1 MAAISGGTG
10 ASHVGSTLDQ
20 DLFGVDQRWSK
31 ECLYEESLRY
41 KRDKKIRLNVGGAH
55 FETRLSTL
63 KRHPNTLLG
72 SEEREY
78 FYNDDTNEYFFDRD
92 PDIFRLVLGYYQT
105 GKLHYVNQECISMY
119 DDELTFFRIPASEI
133 GDCCYADY
141 EENRELVKLRT
152 MIDSFHRCHYS
163 FDPMLMSIRE
173 RLWRKLSYDVTVTGF
188 WMSPPTVIMTF
199 VVLICT
205 ILAIIET
212 VPCETFDGRPD
223 SKRCG
228 EEYKKL
234 FLYMD
239 TSCVTIFTLEYLLR
253 LYAAPNRT
261 EFAKSLRS
269 LIDIVA
275 VMPYYLGHIV
285 GSKSVLGSFQ
295 TVRVVRFLRVFYYS
309 KGLYILFRTLQSVA
323 MEMGFFLISLSV
335 TIILFSTIMFYMEK
349 AFAFSTFVSIPAT
362 FWFAIE
368 TMTTTGYGDLVPQS
382 YMGKFIGGV
391 CCISGILLITLP
403 VSITVSNFSRLYH
416 QVMDRTDLRQHRLED
431 MQVPDNFQL
440 QYDHMMACLGKVF
453 VREKKRR
460 RSSIWSLLS
469 RKSSRDS
476 MASRK
481 WSTDEEGGSRRTSR
495 ADSVGTR
502 SWLNCDDSPI
512 RSRVMSF
519 LTVFSMD
526 GIMSRRS
533 STASRRS
540 SNASRRSSIFSHRS
554 SQSQRSSIHSSR
566 KDSNEES
573 NEVSKKG
580 SREELKLRRLGSE
593 GSGVRWGPYNDGTG
607 VRRGRAESLLKK
619 PSFDMGGGVKG
630 SKVEFHTDL
639 VHIELTDLTSSPLA
653 GRRISRDQRQSSTD
667 RDEGSL
673 LRRESKGGLA
683 PGLPQTARKGSY
695 DLQTLGLTEHQGIL
709 KAARSDHRLSDAE
722 EHRGLRDSSRDH
734 LRQYG
739 SELTVAKPNSEQGI
753 LRKYDHST
761 NNVPRLTCEGEELAT
776 SDLDIVGSSASID
789 SKGRRRRVGRDETML
804 SRQDETR
811 TERQGKA
818 EARVEEIE
826 MSTLQSIEGKSVGS
840 EDAAGSERG
849 GLRGEGMLTVPD
861 RSGSGRNSEGGLTPK
876 SMKRRVSFQ
885 DDMSDDEA

>member
-152 MIDSFHRCHYS
+152 MIDSFHRCH
-163 FDPMLMSIRE
+163 FFNPTLMSMRE

-205 ILAIIET
+205 ILAIMET
-212 VPCETFDGRPD
+212 VPCGTFDGRPD

-228 EEYKKL
+228 EEYKNL
-234 FLYMD
+234 FFYLD
-239 TSCVTIFTLEYLLR
+239 TSCVTIFTCEYLLR

-261 EFAKSLRS
+261 AFAKSCRS

-275 VMPYYLGHIV
+275 VMPYYLGNII
-285 GSKSVLGSFQ
+285 GSKSLLGSFQ

-335 TIILFSTIMFYMEK
+335 TIILFSTIMYYMEK
-349 AFAFSTFVSIPAT
+349 AFAFGTFTSIPAT

-416 QVMDRTDLRQHRLED
+416 QVMDRTDMRQHRLDD
-431 MQVPDNFQL
+431 MQVTV
-440 QYDHMMACLGKVF
+440 CLF
-453 VREKKRR
+453 VCFFC
-460 RSSIWSLLS
+460 LLNVILL
-469 RKSSRDS
+469 D
-476 MASRK
+476 
-481 WSTDEEGGSRRTSR
+481 GGQKLLIII
-495 ADSVGTR
+495 V
-502 SWLNCDDSPI
+502 I
-512 RSRVMSF
+512 V
-519 LTVFSMD
+519 
-526 GIMSRRS
+526 IM
-533 STASRRS
+533 
-540 SNASRRSSIFSHRS
+540 I
-554 SQSQRSSIHSSR
+554 
-566 KDSNEES
+566 
-573 NEVSKKG
+573 
-580 SREELKLRRLGSE
+580 
-593 GSGVRWGPYNDGTG
+593 
-607 VRRGRAESLLKK
+607 
-619 PSFDMGGGVKG
+619 
-630 SKVEFHTDL
+630 
-639 VHIELTDLTSSPLA
+639 
-653 GRRISRDQRQSSTD
+653 
-667 RDEGSL
+667 
-673 LRRESKGGLA
+673 
-683 PGLPQTARKGSY
+683 
-695 DLQTLGLTEHQGIL
+695 
-709 KAARSDHRLSDAE
+709 
-722 EHRGLRDSSRDH
+722 
-734 LRQYG
+734 
-739 SELTVAKPNSEQGI
+739 
-753 LRKYDHST
+753 
-761 NNVPRLTCEGEELAT
+761 C
-776 SDLDIVGSSASID
+776 
-789 SKGRRRRVGRDETML
+789 
-804 SRQDETR
+804 
-811 TERQGKA
+811 
-818 EARVEEIE
+818 
-826 MSTLQSIEGKSVGS
+826 
-840 EDAAGSERG
+840 
-849 GLRGEGMLTVPD
+849 
-861 RSGSGRNSEGGLTPK
+861 
-876 SMKRRVSFQ
+876 
-885 DDMSDDEA
+885 